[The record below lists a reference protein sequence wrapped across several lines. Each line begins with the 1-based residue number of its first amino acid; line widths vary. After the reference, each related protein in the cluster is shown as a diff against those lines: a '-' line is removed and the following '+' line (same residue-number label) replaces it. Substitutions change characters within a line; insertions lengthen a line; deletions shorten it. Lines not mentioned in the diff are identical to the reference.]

1 MEKFQQLKSLEITSI
16 GLRILPSNIPWPR
29 SLQNITLIGNG
40 NLEIIEPYA
49 LQNAQNLENLAF
61 IGTGHNQNN
70 LTFTSNSLQIT
81 SAAVKKTF
89 ELATST
95 EVIFETNAFGNVDGG
110 QLWDVLDISITNYWT
125 KGFPEE
131 AFRLLLKSHF
141 NKGHKSKFKVIIKLG
156 LKVTVYL
163 VEILSCNF
171 RTLFCKPLLR
181 KRKK

>member
-49 LQNAQNLENLAF
+49 FQNAQNLETLAF
-61 IGTGHNQNN
+61 IGDGYNQNN

-81 SAAVKKTF
+81 SAAIKKTCVV
-89 ELATST
+89 ST
-95 EVIFETNAFGNVDGG
+95 IAEVIFETNAFGNVDGG
-110 QLWDVLDISITNYWT
+110 QLWDVLDLAITNYWT

-141 NKGHKSKFKVIIKLG
+141 NKGHTSKFKVIINLCR
-156 LKVTVYL
+156 LQFV
-163 VEILSCNF
+163 
-171 RTLFCKPLLR
+171 
-181 KRKK
+181 